1 MPKLGTISI
10 CYTDLKNALNANQNH
25 SSITKSE
32 RNGKIYLDCVIWEK
46 DEPDLYNNDLS
57 MQLNSKK
64 DNQGTEAKI
73 YLGNGKKYKA
83 PYHPTS
89 NTPYRAPEALNQ
101 YEKPNG
107 PNDMELGDDLPF

>member
-46 DEPDLYNNDLS
+46 DEPDQYGNDLS

-64 DNQGTEAKI
+64 DNQGTDAKI
-73 YLGNGKKYKA
+73 YLGNGRKYKA
-83 PYHPTS
+83 SAPMSNPPYT
-89 NTPYRAPEALNQ
+89 APPAQNA
-101 YEKPNG
+101 PN
-107 PNDMELGDDLPF
+107 NNFEDSPF